1 MIPTGCPKSPMSTS
15 TWSGS
20 SAGRSTPTPSA
31 GWTRG
36 LPETYPWWWNC
47 TGSPHCVVGAP
58 TVTVAVYP
66 IISPQKCPGCEP
78 FPHIGAERAGLRSR
92 ILRRVR
98 TGFRRHPF
106 MATGWRLFLPA
117 SDPPDRGPGGR
128 RTGPGW
134 RRGNRLA
141 QGRHGVGT
149 GEFGVSSG
157 WVQGWI
163 GAGCGVGGG
172 VGTAETGGRTRDR
185 RTGPAPV
192 RPRRDT
198 HAGRA
203 ARGCPAN
210 PSEPAHAQRR
220 WAVPGTPNRAD
231 RCRCGRSRARRRG
244 GNRSAYGADPARGG
258 VPTGPGRRPDRTVRA
273 PRPNPR
279 RTTTE
284 PSARHGRPSEAAAE
298 HGRRRPVARA
308 VPVAPVCRWLLGRS
322 GRRRPRPRRRRDPPS
337 PAPRT
342 TSSGRTRVAAGQ
354 GDSAP
359 VRDA

>member
-134 RRGNRLA
+134 RPGNRLA

-149 GEFGVSSG
+149 GEFGV
-157 WVQGWI
+157 
-163 GAGCGVGGG
+163 GAGVDRGG
-172 VGTAETGGRTRDR
+172 VRGGRGCGHSRDGR
-185 RTGPAPV
+185 ADTGPADRSGPGAPAP
-192 RPRRDT
+192 RHPRR
-198 HAGRA
+198 AGRA
-203 ARGCPAN
+203 RLPSQPQRTGARAAPVGRPGHA
-210 PSEPAHAQRR
+210 EPRGS
-220 WAVPGTPNRAD
+220 VPLRQVTGSSTWRQPLRV
-231 RCRCGRSRARRRG
+231 RRR
-244 GNRSAYGADPARGG
+244 P
-258 VPTGPGRRPDRTVRA
+258 GPGRRADRARSPTRPDRPCATTEPPSHHDRTVGA
-273 PRPNPR
+273 PRPAIGGGR
-279 RTTTE
+279 GTRT
-284 PSARHGRPSEAAAE
+284 PAPGRPCGAGGAGVPMASGALRSAASPA
-298 HGRRRPVARA
+298 
-308 VPVAPVCRWLLGRS
+308 
-322 GRRRPRPRRRRDPPS
+322 PS
-337 PAPRT
+337 PARSALPRAPHHVVRAHPGR
-342 TSSGRTRVAAGQ
+342 GRTR
-354 GDSAP
+354 
-359 VRDA
+359 R

>member
-134 RRGNRLA
+134 RPGNRLA

-149 GEFGVSSG
+149 GEFGV
-157 WVQGWI
+157 
-163 GAGCGVGGG
+163 GAGVDRGG
-172 VGTAETGGRTRDR
+172 VRGGRGCGHSRDGR
-185 RTGPAPV
+185 ADTGPADRSGPGAPAP
-192 RPRRDT
+192 RHPRR
-198 HAGRA
+198 AGRA
-203 ARGCPAN
+203 RLTSQPQRTGARAAPVGRPGHA
-210 PSEPAHAQRR
+210 EPRGS
-220 WAVPGTPNRAD
+220 VPLRQVTGSSTWREPLRV
-231 RCRCGRSRARRRG
+231 RRR
-244 GNRSAYGADPARGG
+244 P
-258 VPTGPGRRPDRTVRA
+258 GPGRRADRTVRA

-279 RTTTE
+279 RTTAE

-298 HGRRRPVARA
+298 HGLRRPFAGA